1 MNTEIKIPT
10 ELYQQLST
18 EAESVGLPTEIYI
31 VEKLQPNLT
40 EEQAI
45 KRLDDFLELRI
56 KSAKKGNFVNKSA
69 KEIVTDAIQKRLKE
83 KNGSIFG

>member
-10 ELYQQLST
+10 ELYKQLST

-45 KRLDDFLELRI
+45 KRLDDFLEPRI
-56 KSAKKGNFVNKSA
+56 NSAKQGNFVDKTA
-69 KEIVTDAIQKRLKE
+69 TEIMNEAVQKRLSE
-83 KNGSIFG
+83 KCQNTN